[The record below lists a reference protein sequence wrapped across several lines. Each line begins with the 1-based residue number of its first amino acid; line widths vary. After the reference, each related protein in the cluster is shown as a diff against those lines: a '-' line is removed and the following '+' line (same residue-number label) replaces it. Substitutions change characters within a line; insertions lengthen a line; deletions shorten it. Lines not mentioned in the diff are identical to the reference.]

1 MSPRGGQARGAARL
15 PAGTRATSVRL
26 AFGLTLTQA
35 ICLTSTQMKT
45 RSYSMGARADAVE
58 DTRRRVLW
66 AARELFLNQWY
77 DDVTLASIA
86 EAAGVSHQTVL
97 NHFGSKEGV
106 FAALAQAVE
115 VEIAALDARAEPGDT
130 NAAVRTLLDRYEA
143 MGLANARM
151 VLQEHRV
158 QALHDVLERARVLH
172 RAWVARTFAQCLP
185 ASGVA
190 RRRKLAAF
198 LAATEVMA
206 WKAVRYD
213 YGFSQADTR
222 AAITTLIEMLEGQ
235 P

>member
-1 MSPRGGQARGAARL
+1 
-15 PAGTRATSVRL
+15 
-26 AFGLTLTQA
+26 
-35 ICLTSTQMKT
+35 MKT
-45 RSYSMGARADAVE
+45 RPYSMAARADAVE
-58 DTRRRVLW
+58 DTRRRVLA
-66 AARELFLNQWY
+66 AARDLFSTQWY

-86 EAAGVSHQTVL
+86 DAARVSHQTVL

-106 FAALAQAVE
+106 FAALARAVE
-115 VEIAALDARAEPGDT
+115 SEVAALEERAEPGDT
-130 NAAVRTLLDRYEA
+130 AAAVRTLLDRYEA

-158 QALHDVLERARVLH
+158 QALHELLERARTLH
-172 RAWVARTFAQCLP
+172 RGWIERTFAHCLP
-185 ASGVA
+185 ASGAA
-190 RRRKLAAF
+190 RRQKVAAL

-222 AAITTLIEMLEGQ
+222 AAITMLIETLEGQ

>member
-1 MSPRGGQARGAARL
+1 MA
-15 PAGTRATSVRL
+15 
-26 AFGLTLTQA
+26 
-35 ICLTSTQMKT
+35 
-45 RSYSMGARADAVE
+45 ARADAVE
-58 DTRRRVLW
+58 DTHRRVLA
-66 AARELFLNQWY
+66 AARDLFSSQWY

-86 EAAGVSHQTVL
+86 DVAGVSHQTVL

-115 VEIAALDARAEPGDT
+115 AEIAALDARAEPGDT
-130 NAAVRTLLDRYEA
+130 AAAVRTLLDRYEA

-172 RAWVARTFAQCLP
+172 RAWVERTFAGCLP
-185 ASGVA
+185 PSGPA
-190 RRRKLAAF
+190 RRQKVAAL

-206 WKAVRYD
+206 WKALRYD
-213 YGFSQADTR
+213 YGFSKADTR
-222 AAITTLIEMLEGQ
+222 AAICMLIETLEGQ

>member
-1 MSPRGGQARGAARL
+1 M
-15 PAGTRATSVRL
+15 V
-26 AFGLTLTQA
+26 
-35 ICLTSTQMKT
+35 
-45 RSYSMGARADAVE
+45 ARADAVE
-58 DTRRRVLW
+58 DTRRRVLA
-66 AARELFLNQWY
+66 AARDLFSNQWY

-86 EAAGVSHQTVL
+86 DAAGVSHQTVL

-106 FAALAQAVE
+106 FAALARAVE
-115 VEIAALDARAEPGDT
+115 SEIAALDARAEPGDT
-130 NAAVRTLLDRYEA
+130 AAAVRTLLDRYEA

-158 QALHDVLERARVLH
+158 DALHELLERARVLH
-172 RAWVARTFAQCLP
+172 RAWVERTFAHCLP
-185 ASGVA
+185 PSGAA
-190 RRRKLAAF
+190 RRRKIAAL

-222 AAITTLIEMLEGQ
+222 AAITMLIESLEGQ